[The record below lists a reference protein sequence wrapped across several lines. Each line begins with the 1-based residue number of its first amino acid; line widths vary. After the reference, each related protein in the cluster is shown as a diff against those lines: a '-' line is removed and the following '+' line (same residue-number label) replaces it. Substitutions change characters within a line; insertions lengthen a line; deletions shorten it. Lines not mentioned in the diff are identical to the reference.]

1 MTAAVLAG
9 VFFAATGGPPPAAGA
24 ADARGALSSKARA
37 AFDILVKAGRFESS
51 HVNEGGE
58 LSRYA
63 RAVRTLIRE
72 REAPAAFQALYD
84 NGTPVAALYALAA
97 FWYLRP
103 DEFPSLLRRV
113 RERYGARTIETQSG
127 CIGVKQKVDEL
138 LESRE
143 RNAVRLPPGSGR
155 TALFCAT
162 TKLKSFNED
171 FMGGGTPIDIVEE
184 GPAPI
189 PNCAHPPPL
198 PDYLKP
204 RR

>member
-1 MTAAVLAG
+1 MTAAVVVGLL
-9 VFFAATGGPPPAAGA
+9 FAAAPGAPPAAVGS
-24 ADARGALSSKARA
+24 DARAALSPKARA
-37 AFDILVKAGRFESS
+37 AFDTLMRAGTFETS
-51 HVNEGGE
+51 HVHEGGE
-58 LSRYA
+58 LSKNA
-63 RAVRTLIRE
+63 ASVRTLIRE

>member
-9 VFFAATGGPPPAAGA
+9 VFFAATAGPPPAAGA

-37 AFDILVKAGRFESS
+37 AFDILVKAGTFESS

-103 DEFPSLLRRV
+103 DDFPALLRRV

-127 CIGVKQKVDEL
+127 CIGAKQKVADL

-143 RNAVRLPPGSGR
+143 RNGVRLPPGSGR
-155 TALFCAT
+155 TALLCAT
-162 TKLKSFNED
+162 AKLKGFTED
-171 FMGGGTPIDIVEE
+171 FLGGGVPIDIVEE
-184 GPAPI
+184 EPKPI
-189 PNCAHPPPL
+189 GNCAHPEPL